1 MIRKIIGIAAA
12 AMVAGLAVLGGAMAK
27 ELNFPDVLEGIRAR
41 YDDVK
46 QLSAEDL
53 AAMPAESVILV
64 DVRQREEY
72 DVSHLKGAVF
82 VAPKSRPRAVVSAT
96 GGDVSGKTVVFYCS
110 VGERSSWLARRSAKY
125 LKKQGATDVYNL
137 EGGIFGWH
145 NEGRPV
151 YRDGKET
158 RDIHPFND
166 RWGVLIEDRTAIS
179 ESPRSQPLP

>member
-1 MIRKIIGIAAA
+1 MIGKISGLAA
-12 AMVAGLAVLGGAMAK
+12 AMVAAGLAVLGGAMAK
-27 ELNFPDVLEGIRAR
+27 ELNFPDVLEGIRTR

-46 QLSAEDL
+46 QLRAADL
-53 AAMPAESVILV
+53 AAMPPENVILV
-64 DVRQREEY
+64 DVRQRKEY
-72 DVSHLKGAVF
+72 DVSHLKGAIR
-82 VAPKSRPRAVVSAT
+82 VAPKSRARAVLAAA

-145 NEGRPV
+145 NEGRPI

-166 RWGVLIEDRTAIS
+166 RWGVLITDRAAITDT
-179 ESPRSQPLP
+179 PRP